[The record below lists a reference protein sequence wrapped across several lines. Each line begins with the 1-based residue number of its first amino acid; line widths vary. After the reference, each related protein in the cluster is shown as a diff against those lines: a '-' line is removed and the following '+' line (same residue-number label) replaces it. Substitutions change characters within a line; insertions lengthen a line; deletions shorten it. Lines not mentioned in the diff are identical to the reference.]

1 VGGLLIGIPV
11 ALLLSRYL
19 QSLLFGLTPADG
31 WSTFAFIVTTA
42 LMTLFA
48 SIIPARRAT
57 RIDPVAALRCD

>member
-1 VGGLLIGIPV
+1 LLIGIPV

-31 WSTFAFIVTTA
+31 WSIFAVIVTTG
-42 LMTLFA
+42 LMTLVA

-57 RIDPVAALRCD
+57 RIDPVTALRCE